1 MEGPT
6 PKGHSFSV
14 MNNIKSKLRNALK
27 EPHLNVAM
35 GLQTLR
41 GTELG
46 RFPFETA
53 VAIWK
58 AGASKRGRYLMADK

>member
-6 PKGHSFSV
+6 PKGHSDGV
-14 MNNIKSKLRNALK
+14 WRK

-46 RFPFETA
+46 RFPFEKA
-53 VAIWK
+53 VRPFGRRGPPS
-58 AGASKRGRYLMADK
+58 GAAT

>member
-1 MEGPT
+1 MLSQVPGSVEDERA
-6 PKGHSFSV
+6 FSD
-14 MNNIKSKLRNALK
+14 MNNIKSK
-27 EPHLNVAM
+27 HLNVAM

-46 RFPFETA
+46 RFPFEKA
-53 VAIWK
+53 VTIWK